1 MSFTLRDCPQQPRF
15 KARPSPIPKSDLFTK
30 CLTLTAMP
38 LRSDEA
44 DAAVAEVFATVL
56 VLVSEMWILCNGM
69 PKLRAATCEK
79 NKKNKRKENISVARI
94 ERKHLFV
101 YGYIPLHWS

>member
-1 MSFTLRDCPQQPRF
+1 
-15 KARPSPIPKSDLFTK
+15 
-30 CLTLTAMP
+30 MP
-38 LRSDEA
+38 LRSDDA
-44 DAAVAEVFATVL
+44 DAAVGEVFATVL

-69 PKLRAATCEK
+69 PKLRAATCDK

-101 YGYIPLHWS
+101 YGYIPLHWSWLFDSPEGCLLTCTIFVCSPCPISVPP

>member
-1 MSFTLRDCPQQPRF
+1 
-15 KARPSPIPKSDLFTK
+15 
-30 CLTLTAMP
+30 MP

-44 DAAVAEVFATVL
+44 DAAVGEVFATVL

-79 NKKNKRKENISVARI
+79 IRKRKENISVA
-94 ERKHLFV
+94 
-101 YGYIPLHWS
+101 